1 MELKAEIA
9 KLVDVA
15 HPSGPFFLGLQ
26 ISFVDIQMAPWVVR
40 MRKVLKPYRG
50 WPDPEPGSRW
60 ASWVDAIEK
69 DPGVRATTSADDLY
83 IDSYERYAGESS
95 RCQSSAVGVLID
107 KLIRESARHQSACN
121 CGKCRPRSAITLHI
135 GQQWIVR
142 CKRKKVTKSVGC
154 CTRYLVWS

>member
-1 MELKAEIA
+1 MDGATELKAEIA
-9 KLVDVA
+9 KLVAAA

-83 IDSYERYAGESS
+83 LDSYERYAGESS
-95 RCQSSAVGVLID
+95 TC
-107 KLIRESARHQSACN
+107 
-121 CGKCRPRSAITLHI
+121 
-135 GQQWIVR
+135 
-142 CKRKKVTKSVGC
+142 
-154 CTRYLVWS
+154 